1 MDLHGNGNLTVT
13 GKYYGTGATLTS
25 NFQGTVIDAQNP
37 NIDGIGVSGTGGYIG
52 GLFESSNN
60 SGYDIG
66 VAGLG
71 FYCSALFANK
81 RTDIHNTYVENI
93 ILRLN
98 SANMTGGDVPQA
110 GIGTGIKCRLP
121 VLQPWTNSD
130 PKNSDKDAGYFGT
143 F

>member
-25 NFQGTVIDAQNP
+25 NFQGPVIDAQNP

-98 SANMTGGDVPQA
+98 SAN
-110 GIGTGIKCRLP
+110 I
-121 VLQPWTNSD
+121 S
-130 PKNSDKDAGYFGT
+130 
-143 F
+143 